1 MRLGFIGTGKIASSV
16 ITGVCNSKI
25 SFNKILISP
34 RNRSIAQKLKR
45 KFRKVSIAKNN
56 QEIVNSCNWVFLAVT
71 PKVGK
76 KIIPSLKFR
85 SNQKVIS
92 FIATINL
99 AQLKKAIGK
108 KVKIIR
114 AIPLPPI
121 SLKKGPVP
129 ICPPDKQIK
138 SFFNKLGTTIEIK
151 NEKSSKNFWATSG
164 MMAPFYELLKVLS
177 DWLVKRGIKRNEAQ
191 KYITSL
197 FVALSEDSV
206 MNSKKDLKYLVQ
218 DSQTSKGLNEQA
230 VKQLRKAGFYRS
242 LEKSLNSILKR
253 LNKV

>member
-1 MRLGFIGTGKIASSV
+1 MRLGFIGTGKITFSV
-16 ITGVCNSKI
+16 ITGICTSKI
-25 SFNKILISP
+25 SFQKIFVSP
-34 RNRSIAQKLKR
+34 RNRNIAQKLKK
-45 KFRKVSIAKNN
+45 KFRKVNIAKTN
-56 QEIVNSCNWVFLAVT
+56 QEIVDKCNWIFLAVT
-71 PKVGK
+71 PKIGK
-76 KIIPSLKFR
+76 KILPKLKFR

-99 AQLKKAIGK
+99 AQLKKILGK
-108 KVKIIR
+108 KIKIVR

-129 ICPPDKQIK
+129 ICPPDKQVK
-138 SFFNKLGTTIEIK
+138 SFFDKIGTTVEVK
-151 NEKSSKNFWATSG
+151 NEKLSKNFWATSA
-164 MMAPFYELLKVLS
+164 MMAPFYEILKVLS

-197 FVALSEDSV
+197 FVALSVDSV
-206 MNSKKDLKYLVQ
+206 NNSVKHLKHLVK
-218 DSQTSKGLNEQA
+218 DSQTPGGLNEQA

-242 LEKSLNSILKR
+242 LEKSLNTILKR